1 MAYRKT
7 LLRTWRRF
15 RRSLAAR
22 FWAPELRAGDRPAR
36 EQPLRAQLF
45 SAEHMERHGRQ
56 LARSHR
62 LSPQPHAERLLD
74 RLSDNQQVLDRACS
88 LLTAAAH
95 ANRRL
100 TPAGE
105 WLLDNIYLIEEQ
117 VAIARRH
124 LPKGYSRELPRLRQG
139 VSAGLPRVYD
149 IALNAISH
157 GDGRVD
163 AESLSRFLGAYQE
176 VAPLKLG
183 ELWAIP
189 IMLRLALI
197 ENLRRVSARLLAD
210 RRDQNLADLWADR
223 LTEVAESDP
232 KSLVLV
238 IADMAR
244 SHPPV
249 ASAFV
254 AEFARRLK
262 GQGAALALPLRWIE
276 QWLAD
281 SEQTTEQ
288 MVQIENQRQAAE
300 QVSISSSIGSLRF
313 LAMMDWREFVETM
326 SVVDATLREDP
337 SGTYGQMDFATRD
350 RYRHVTEKIAR
361 RGGLSEIAVAGQALR
376 LARDHAAATAHDD
389 RGGDD
394 IAAHVG
400 YYLIDDGRPL
410 LERALGLRL
419 GIAGTL
425 RATARRLPLLA
436 YTVPIAVIVACFT
449 LGLIEAA
456 AVAGGPG
463 LLWLV
468 GALCVIAFSELGVA
482 VVNWAATLLATP
494 RALPRLDYAE
504 GIPASARTLVVVP
517 TMFGDVAAVQ
527 ALAEALEVR
536 FLANRDGNLKFAL
549 LSDFFDA
556 DQAVL
561 ASDAGVLAAARR
573 EIESLNTRYAGGHGD
588 IFFLFHRPRV
598 WNPGEQAW
606 IGHERKRGKLAALNA
621 FLRCAGRTS
630 AAEGRT
636 PESGR
641 AGRTSAAEGRT
652 PESGRAGRTS
662 AAEGGT
668 PENGRGSAREQTF
681 LSVVGDPAALGHVR
695 YVITLDTDTQ
705 LPRDAA
711 RELVGTLAHPLN
723 RASIDP
729 ARGVVTRGYGI
740 LQPRVDISMTGHART
755 WYARLYGSEPGI
767 DPYTRAVSDVYQ
779 DLFSEGSFIGKGIYD
794 IDAFETALGGRL
806 PDNRILSHDLIEGC
820 YARAG
825 LVSDVRLYED
835 YPSRYAI
842 DVKRRHRWIR
852 GDWQVLPWVL
862 PWVSRADG
870 RGGRN
875 PLSLL
880 SRGKLADNLRR
891 SLVPAATTAL
901 LVLGWLLVA
910 RAADAL
916 AWTLWVLSI
925 LVVPP
930 LLASMIHWADRP
942 PDLPLQA
949 HARQAM
955 RATARNFAHAPLTLA
970 CLPYETF
977 FSLDAIARTLWRL
990 LSRRRLLQWS
1000 PSSEVE
1006 RTLGSG
1012 LLASV
1017 RTMWF
1022 APAFAAT
1029 VAIAVAGLQPGA
1041 LGVAAPV
1048 LALWALSPGLMWWLG
1063 RPRRRKVVALSRQ
1076 QLRFLGRLARRT
1088 WGFFETHV
1096 TAADHWLPPDN
1107 VQEHPTLV
1115 VARRTSPTNIGMA
1128 LLADL
1133 AAYDFGYLP
1142 VGGLMARSANTLA
1155 TLGVLPRHR
1164 GHFYNWYDT
1173 ATLLPLPPRYVS
1185 TVDSGNLA
1193 GHLLTL
1199 RQGLLALVDAPLLPA
1214 AALAGL
1220 ADTLG
1225 LLREARGGG
1234 IDGGVADS
1242 DALAAFAKVLA
1253 HAAAAP
1259 SSSLAD
1265 TARRLD
1271 ALTMQARAIEHE
1283 GAGGGLGAAAG
1294 TASGAGAEIAHWSA
1308 ALRCQCEAL
1317 HDDLV
1322 WLAPWSRLPGD
1333 IEPGDATPAAE
1344 GAAGDAAPPA
1354 TTGLPS
1360 GLPTLAQLADTAV
1373 RMPVGSM
1380 PATGAIQTVLQAALA
1395 TGVARARERITE
1407 LERLAHIAG
1416 QFAQMDVG
1424 FLYDPSRHLFAIGY
1438 NDDDERRDRGYY
1450 DLLASEMRLGNFVAI
1465 AQGQVPQESW
1475 FALGRLLTEFDGDAM
1490 LLSWSGSM
1498 FEYLMPQLVMPSYEG
1513 TLLDQTARH
1522 CVARQVSYGHQRD
1535 VPWGI
1540 SESGYNLVDARMNY
1554 QYRAFGVPGLGLKRG
1569 LAQDL
1574 VVAPYASM
1582 MALMVDPEAAC
1593 ENLQRLTDAGF
1604 GGRHGL
1610 YEAIDYTPARLP
1622 RGQPHALIR
1631 SFMAHHQGM
1640 GLLSLVYLLR
1650 DQPMQRRFTADP
1662 EFQATL
1668 LLLQER
1674 IPRTGVFHPHSAEIV
1689 ATAASAESE
1698 GDELRIFHTADTA
1711 RPAVQLLSNGRYHV
1725 MLTSAGGGYSKLA
1738 DMAVTRWR
1746 EDGTRDH
1753 WGNFCYLRDVD
1764 NGEFWSATYQPC
1776 SVSVDGYEAIF
1787 SDAKA
1792 EFRGRKRGFE
1802 THTEIAVS
1810 PEDDIEL
1817 RRLRITN
1824 RARNARTI
1832 EITTYA
1838 EVVLAPALADELHP
1852 AFSNLFVQTELVPAK
1867 QAIVCTRRPRAQG
1880 EAAPRMFH
1888 LLAVHEAD
1896 IGAISYETDRARF
1909 VGRGNTLAHPQAL
1922 THDAALSDSQGSV
1935 LDPIVAIRC
1944 RLTLAP
1950 GQTATI
1956 DMVSGVGDDREA
1968 CDGLIDKYR
1977 DRRLADRVFDM
1988 AWTHSQVV
1996 RRQIDASPAD
2006 SQLYERLA
2014 GLMIF
2019 AHPALRADHAVLWQN
2034 RRGQSGLWGQGISGD
2049 HPIALVRIAEAGN
2062 IELVRQMVQAHA
2074 YWRLKG
2080 LVVDLVIW
2088 NEDQAGYR
2096 QQLQEQLLGLV
2107 AAGGGAAGGDRAG
2120 GIFVLPA
2127 QQLSQEDRILMLA
2140 VARVIVSDTDG
2151 KLLEQIARR
2160 PPVSTPPP
2168 LFVAS
2173 TVEAGLDEADEGAD
2187 EAGAFVAGAAEEGR
2201 APGASG
2207 ATTETDTG
2215 SVEHDPWPFEAVA
2228 DTLILDNGMGGF
2240 SADGREYVIRLDAGQ
2255 TTPAPWSNVLANA
2268 QFGCVLSDSAPGYTW
2283 GENAHEFRLTP
2294 WHNDPVG
2301 DASGEAFYLR
2311 DEQSGRIWSPMPFPC
2326 RGEGAYRTRHGF
2338 GYSVFEH
2345 VEDGIASELWV
2356 FVDLTE
2362 AVKYSVLK
2370 LHNRSGRPRRLSATG
2385 YVEWILGDLHAKTQM
2400 HVRTE
2405 VDGDSQVLAARNTY
2419 NMDFENR
2426 VAFFDVDVDRGPSGP
2441 GGCSVT
2447 GDRKEF
2453 LGRNGSLQQPA
2464 ALRRERLSGRT
2475 GAGLDPCAAIQVPI
2489 ELDSGQSFET
2499 VFRLGMGRSWG
2510 EAIALARATRGST
2523 AAHDALDAV
2532 RIHWRDTLGAV
2543 QVQTPDP
2550 SVDVLAN
2557 GWLLYQTIACRFL
2570 ARSGYYQS
2578 GGAYG
2583 FRDQLQD
2590 SMAMLHAQPE
2600 RARAHLLLSAAHQ
2613 YADGDVLHWWHPPLE
2628 RGVRTRCSDDYLW
2641 LPLATARYVEVTG
2654 DAGVLDDAT
2663 HYIEG
2668 RLVSPDE
2675 ESYYDLPSR
2684 SGLRESLYAH
2694 CVRSLQRGLGL
2705 LGERGL
2711 PLMAA
2716 GDWNDG
2722 MNRVGEHGRGESVWL
2737 GFFLF
2742 DVLTRFSALARG
2754 RGDDPFASH
2763 CLDAAEQLRLNLE
2776 KHAWDGA
2783 WYRRAW
2789 FDNGAPLG
2797 STESDECRIDS
2808 IAQSWSVL
2816 SGAGDPA
2823 RARQAMASL
2832 DRHLVRRDAGLIQLL
2847 QPPFDLTA
2855 QDPGY
2860 IRGYVPGVRENG
2872 GQYTHAAIWATMAF
2886 AQLGDS
2892 ERAWE
2897 LLRMINPVNHGDSA
2911 AAVATYKVEPY
2922 VVAADVYAVAPHVG
2936 RGGWTWYTGSAGWM
2950 YRLIVE
2956 SLLGVRREGD
2966 RLHLSPCLPADWPGF
2981 TLSYRYGDT
2990 VYRIH
2995 VQHADAGG
3003 PSRLSVDGSEQAGF
3017 AIALHDDR
3025 GVHAVEA
3032 WVGAPAGNAAGGAG
3046 EPGSVAPP

>member
-7 LLRTWRRF
+7 FPRMWRRL
-15 RRSLAAR
+15 RRTLIRPTPAQG
-22 FWAPELRAGDRPAR
+22 PVEGEVPAR
-36 EQPLRAQLF
+36 DQPLRAQLF
-45 SAEHMERHGRQ
+45 SAEHMERHGRE
-56 LARSHR
+56 LAQSHR
-62 LSPQPHAERLLD
+62 TNDRQHADQLLG
-74 RLSDNQQVLDRACS
+74 RLSDNQQVLDQACS
-88 LLTAAAH
+88 RLTAAAQ
-95 ANRRL
+95 ANRRI

-117 VAIARRH
+117 IAIARRH
-124 LPKGYSRELPRLRQG
+124 LPRNYSRELPRLLQG
-139 VSAGLPRVYD
+139 ASAGLPRVYD

-163 AESLSRFLGAYQE
+163 AESLSRLLAAYQE

-197 ENLRRVSARLLAD
+197 ENLRRVSARLVAD
-210 RRDQNLADLWADR
+210 RRNQDLADLWADR
-223 LTEVAESDP
+223 LTDVSQSDP

-254 AEFARRLK
+254 AEFVRRLQ
-262 GQGAALALPLRWIE
+262 GQGAALGLPLRWVE

-281 SEQTTEQ
+281 SNQTIEQ
-288 MVQIENQRQAAE
+288 MVHVESQQQAAE
-300 QVSISSSIGSLRF
+300 QVSMSSSIGSLRF

-326 SVVDATLREDP
+326 SVVDRTLREDP
-337 SGTYGQMDFATRD
+337 GDTYARMDFATRD
-350 RYRHVTEKIAR
+350 RYRHMTEQIAR
-361 RGGLSEIAVAGQALR
+361 RGGLDEITVARQALK
-376 LARDHAAATAHDD
+376 LARDHAAATPREGAH
-389 RGGDD
+389 GGD
-394 IAAHVG
+394 IASHVG
-400 YYLIDDGRPL
+400 YYLVDEGRRD
-410 LERALGLRL
+410 LEQALALRL
-419 GIAGTL
+419 GIGDTIRSA
-425 RATARRLPLLA
+425 ARRVPLLA
-436 YTVPIAVIVACFT
+436 YTVPIALIVTFFT
-449 LGLIEAA
+449 IGLVQATEPLARLW
-456 AVAGGPG
+456 G
-463 LLWLV
+463 LPWLV
-468 GALCVIAFSELGVA
+468 GALCIIAFSELGVA
-482 VVNWAATLLATP
+482 AVNWAATLLATP
-494 RALPRLDYAE
+494 RALPRLDYSE
-504 GIPASARTLVVVP
+504 GIPTSARSLVAVP
-517 TMFGDVAAVQ
+517 TMFCSAGAVQ
-527 ALAEALEVR
+527 ELAEALEVR
-536 FLANRDGNLKFAL
+536 FLANRDANLKFAL
-549 LSDFFDA
+549 LTDFFDA
-556 DQAVL
+556 DQREL
-561 ASDAGVLAAARR
+561 PQDAGLLEAARH
-573 EIESLNTRYAGGHGD
+573 EIESLNSRYAGEHGD

-598 WNPGEQAW
+598 WNARERLWMGS
-606 IGHERKRGKLAALNA
+606 ERKRGKLAALNA
-621 FLRCAGRTS
+621 YLR
-630 AAEGRT
+630 
-636 PESGR
+636 
-641 AGRTSAAEGRT
+641 
-652 PESGRAGRTS
+652 
-662 AAEGGT
+662 GG
-668 PENGRGSAREQTF
+668 ARDGTF
-681 LSVVGDPAALGHVR
+681 LSVVGDTEALANVR

-729 ARGVVTRGYGI
+729 KRGVVTRGYGI
-740 LQPRVDISMTGHART
+740 LQPRVDISMTGQART

-794 IDAFETALGGRL
+794 VDAFEAALAGRM
-806 PDNRILSHDLIEGC
+806 PDNRILSHDLLEGC

-825 LVSDVRLYED
+825 LVSDVQLYED

-862 PWVSRADG
+862 PWVPRGNG
-870 RGGRN
+870 RGERN
-875 PLSLL
+875 PLSML

-891 SLVPAATTAL
+891 SLVPAAMTAL
-901 LVLGWLLVA
+901 LVLGWLLA
-910 RAADAL
+910 PHSL
-916 AWTLWVLSI
+916 AWMLWVLSI

-930 LLASMIHWADRP
+930 LLASMISVADRP
-942 PDLPLQA
+942 PDLPLPA
-949 HARQAM
+949 HARQAL
-955 RATARNFAHAPLTLA
+955 RAIGRNFARAPLTLA
-970 CLPYETF
+970 CLPYETW
-977 FSLDAIARTLWRL
+977 FSLDAIVRTLWRML
-990 LSRRRLLQWS
+990 VSRRRLLQWS

-1006 RTLGSG
+1006 RTLGGG
-1012 LLASV
+1012 LVASI
-1017 RTMWF
+1017 RAMWF
-1022 APAFAAT
+1022 APAFA
-1029 VAIAVAGLQPGA
+1029 VAVAMGLAGSRPGA
-1041 LGVAAPV
+1041 LEVATPV
-1048 LALWALSPGLMWWLG
+1048 LLLWVLSPALMWWLG
-1063 RPRRRKVVALSRQ
+1063 QPRRRVAVELSRQ

-1107 VQEHPTLV
+1107 VQEHPTLA
-1115 VARRTSPTNIGMA
+1115 VARRTSPTNIGLA

-1142 VGGLMARSANTLA
+1142 VGGLMTRNANTLA
-1155 TLGVLPRHR
+1155 TLGALPRHR

-1173 ATLLPLPPRYVS
+1173 STLQPLPPRYVS

-1193 GHLLTL
+1193 AHLLTL

-1225 LLREARGGG
+1225 VLREARG
-1234 IDGGVADS
+1234 DAADSEALTALAKSLGVAMT
-1242 DALAAFAKVLA
+1242 
-1253 HAAAAP
+1253 AP
-1259 SSSLAD
+1259 ATTSLAD
-1265 TARRLD
+1265 TARVLE
-1271 ALTMQARAIEHE
+1271 ALAAQAGDLERERAP
-1283 GAGGGLGAAAG
+1283 GP
-1294 TASGAGAEIAHWSA
+1294 ASENTHWSEVLA
-1308 ALRCQCEAL
+1308 RQCEAL
-1317 HDDLV
+1317 HADLL
-1322 WLAPWSRLPGD
+1322 WLAPWLALDAADAGHAAPV
-1333 IEPGDATPAAE
+1333 DATQPSVVV
-1344 GAAGDAAPPA
+1344 AGGRTLAA
-1354 TTGLPS
+1354 TTLPR
-1360 GLPTLAQLADTAV
+1360 GLPTLAQLADIAV
-1373 RMPVGSM
+1373 PM
-1380 PATGAIQTVLQAALA
+1380 PATDDAQAALA

-1407 LERLAHIAG
+1407 LERLAHVAG

-1424 FLYDPSRHLFAIGY
+1424 FLYDSARHLFAIGY
-1438 NDDDERRDRGYY
+1438 NDDDERRDLGYY

-1465 AQGQVPQESW
+1465 AQGRVPQESW
-1475 FALGRLLTEFDGDAM
+1475 FALGRLLTEFDGDAT

-1513 TLLDQTARH
+1513 TLLDQTSRH
-1522 CVARQVSYGHQRD
+1522 SVTRQIDYGRQRG

-1540 SESGYNLVDARMNY
+1540 SESGYNLVDAQLNY

-1574 VVAPYASM
+1574 VIAPYASM
-1582 MALMVDPEAAC
+1582 MALMVAPEAAC
-1593 ENLQRLTDAGF
+1593 ENLQRLTAAGF
-1604 GGRHGL
+1604 SGRHGM

-1640 GLLSLVYLLR
+1640 GLLSLDYLLR
-1650 DQPMQRRFTADP
+1650 GQPMQKRFMADP

-1674 IPRTGVFHPHSAEIV
+1674 IPRTGVFHPHTAEVV
-1689 ATAASAESE
+1689 ASAASAESE
-1698 GDELRIFHTADTA
+1698 AGDLRVFTSPNTA

-1725 MLTSAGGGYSKLA
+1725 MLTAAGGGYSRLA
-1738 DMAVTRWR
+1738 EMAVTRWR
-1746 EDGTRDH
+1746 EDGTRDP
-1753 WGNFCYLRDVD
+1753 WGNFCFLRDVD
-1764 NGEFWSATYQPC
+1764 SGEYWSSTYQPC
-1776 SVSVDGYEAIF
+1776 VVGVDGYEAIF

-1824 RARNARTI
+1824 RARESRTI

-1838 EVVLAPALADELHP
+1838 EVVLAPAISDELHP
-1852 AFSNLFVQTELVPAK
+1852 AFSNLFVQTELVAPK
-1867 QAIVCTRRPRAQG
+1867 QAIICTRRPRAQG
-1880 EAAPRMFH
+1880 EAAPRLFH
-1888 LLAVHEAD
+1888 LLAVHQAD
-1896 IGAISYETDRARF
+1896 VDAISYETDRARF
-1909 VGRGNTLAHPQAL
+1909 VGRGNTLVNPRAL
-1922 THDAALSDSQGSV
+1922 TQDAALSNSSGSV
-1935 LDPIVAIRC
+1935 LDPVVAIRC
-1944 RLTLAP
+1944 RITLAP

-1956 DMVSGVGDDREA
+1956 DMVTGVGNDREA
-1968 CDGLIDKYR
+1968 CEALIDKYR
-1977 DRRLADRVFDM
+1977 DRRLADRVFDL

-1996 RRQIDASPAD
+1996 RRQIDASQAD

-2019 AHPALRADHAVLWQN
+2019 ANQALRADQAILLQN

-2049 HPIALVRIAEAGN
+2049 VPIALVRIAETGN

-2088 NEDQAGYR
+2088 NEDQVGYR

-2107 AAGGGAAGGDRAG
+2107 AAGGEPSTTDRG

-2127 QQLSQEDRILMLA
+2127 QQLSQEDRILMQA

-2151 KLLEQIARR
+2151 KLAEQVGRR
-2160 PPVSTPPP
+2160 PPVTTVTPPFLP
-2168 LFVAS
+2168 SPVGTGTF
-2173 TVEAGLDEADEGAD
+2173 GEGGFPA
-2187 EAGAFVAGAAEEGR
+2187 AFRTGE
-2201 APGASG
+2201 PGS
-2207 ATTETDTG
+2207 
-2215 SVEHDPWPFEAVA
+2215 EHDPWPFEAVSEE
-2228 DTLILDNGMGGF
+2228 LQLDNGIGGF

-2311 DEQSGRIWSPMPFPC
+2311 DEQSGRVWSPMPFPC
-2326 RGEGAYRTRHGF
+2326 RGEGSYRTRHGF

-2345 VEDGIASELWV
+2345 EEEGIASELWV
-2356 FVDLTE
+2356 FVDLDE

-2370 LHNRSGRPRRLSATG
+2370 LHNHSGRPRRLTATG
-2385 YVEWILGDLHAKTQM
+2385 FVEWILGDLHAKTQM

-2405 VDGDSQVLAARNTY
+2405 VEGDSQVLTARNTY

-2426 VAFFDVDVDRGPSGP
+2426 VAFFDVDTGESGER
-2441 GGCSVT
+2441 SIT
-2447 GDRKEF
+2447 GDRVEF
-2453 LGRNGSLQQPA
+2453 LGRHGSLQDPA

-2475 GAGLDPCAAIQVPI
+2475 GPGLDPCAAIQVPV
-2489 ELDSGQSFET
+2489 ELASGQSFET
-2499 VFRLGMGRSWG
+2499 VFRLGLGRTWG
-2510 EAIALARATRGST
+2510 EAIALARRTRGSQ
-2523 AAHDALDAV
+2523 AAHDALDTV
-2532 RIHWRDTLGAV
+2532 RVHWLGTLGAI
-2543 QVQTPDP
+2543 QVETPDP
-2550 SVDVLAN
+2550 AVDVLAN
-2557 GWLLYQTIACRFL
+2557 GWLLYQTIACRYL

-2578 GGAYG
+2578 GGAFG

-2590 SMAMLHAQPE
+2590 TMAMLHAQPA
-2600 RARAHLLLSAAHQ
+2600 RAREHLLLSAAHQ
-2613 YADGDVLHWWHPPLE
+2613 FPEGDVLHWWHPPLE

-2641 LPLATARYVEVTG
+2641 LPLAAARYVEVTG
-2654 DAGVLDDAT
+2654 DTGVLDECA

-2684 SGLRESLYAH
+2684 SGLRQSLYEH
-2694 CVRSLQRGLGL
+2694 CVRSLQRGLSL

-2742 DVLTRFSALARG
+2742 DALTRFSAVARG
-2754 RGDDPFASH
+2754 RGDETFASH
-2763 CLDAAEQLRLNLE
+2763 CLDAAEELRQNLE

-2797 STESDECRIDS
+2797 STQSDECQIDS

-2816 SGAGDPA
+2816 SGAGDPE
-2823 RARQAMASL
+2823 RTRQAMASL
-2832 DRHLVRRDAGLIQLL
+2832 DQHLVRRDAGLIQLL
-2847 QPPFDLTA
+2847 DPPFDLTS

-2911 AAVATYKVEPY
+2911 EAVATYKVEPY

-2981 TLSYRYGDT
+2981 TLRYRYRDT

-2995 VQHADAGG
+2995 VQHGDAGV
-3003 PSRLSVDGSEQAGF
+3003 PSRLSVDGKAQAEF
-3017 AIALHDDR
+3017 VIALEDDR
-3025 GVHAVEA
+3025 DTHAVEV
-3032 WVGAPAGNAAGGAG
+3032 WLAGAAG
-3046 EPGSVAPP
+3046 